1 MGELFECAW
10 EELRPA
16 PRVTIDFQNGHVLER
31 TLNGNVATL
40 FCTPGGR
47 VYDVLPGI
55 MDPEVYAAQL
65 QESAERFR
73 ELPVGGV
80 GRFKV
85 QLDSVRRAS
94 ELRDVAAAA
103 ASPVAYIQDF
113 NIEIAKGA
121 SEFGIKEQIDVVEPA
136 EPDWF
141 LGQGTAGKGVVE
153 LPIKAQLG
161 VGTPGAG
168 DVLHGLE
175 QSIEEPLLQDFDV
188 DVGKFE
194 VESPVKVA
202 LAVPPPGMPPIPGLT
217 DFDRANLALDTASL
231 FDHVLPDAL
240 DLLAARPLCRPE
252 ELTPLL
258 FREVLHVD
266 LEDPF
271 LGLAPE
277 VLGGRLGRY
286 GPSGPDG
293 PVPVR

>member
-16 PRVTIDFQNGHVLER
+16 PHVTIDFKNGHVLER

-40 FCTPGGR
+40 FCTPGGN

-55 MDPEVYAAQL
+55 MEPEVFAAQL

-85 QLDSVRRAS
+85 QLDSVRRAG
-94 ELRDVAAAA
+94 ELRDAA
-103 ASPVAYIQDF
+103 ASAAAINPQAFIQDF
-113 NIEIAKGA
+113 NVEIGKG
-121 SEFGIKEQIDVVEPA
+121 VVEAPVKVALGEPVKEPA
-136 EPDWF
+136 WLTSQVP
-141 LGQGTAGKGVVE
+141 AGKGVVE
-153 LPIKAQLG
+153 LPIKTALG
-161 VGTPGAG
+161 ERPGPS
-168 DVLHGLE
+168 
-175 QSIEEPLLQDFDV
+175 QEPTDPAPQDFPDNA
-188 DVGKFE
+188 KLE
-194 VESPVKVA
+194 VEGGIKVA
-202 LAVPPPGMPPIPGLT
+202 LAVPPPIPGLT
-217 DFDRANLALDTASL
+217 DFDHANLALDTASL

-271 LGLAPE
+271 LGLAPD

-286 GPSGPDG
+286 GPKGADG
-293 PVPVR
+293 PVPGN